1 MSKNCLTQDLV
12 KPRWWV
18 SVLCMKSSRFNN
30 CFPLC
35 LLLPAQTN
43 GPQISSE
50 DCQPRRQHSQIPVC
64 FFLLQ
69 TFKFLLDIIL
79 CPQLEFRNIGRT
91 SLRHPRLATQAL
103 TFLPFLLW
111 LPISTGHSG
120 FMFWF
125 RGKSRKQPISTHH
138 GYRWIHG
145 WAPCFSRTGNLGLLW
160 QFWKNTCH
168 LGPWMS

>member
-1 MSKNCLTQDLV
+1 MFCAWNHPGSTTAFHCACYFLP
-12 KPRWWV
+12 KPMG
-18 SVLCMKSSRFNN
+18 LRF
-30 CFPLC
+30 
-35 LLLPAQTN
+35 
-43 GPQISSE
+43 PQRTVN
-50 DCQPRRQHSQIPVC
+50 PRRQHSQIPVC
-64 FFLLQ
+64 FFLPQ

-79 CPQLEFRNIGRT
+79 CPQLEFRNVGRT

-145 WAPCFSRTGNLGLLW
+145 WAPCFSWTGNLGLLW